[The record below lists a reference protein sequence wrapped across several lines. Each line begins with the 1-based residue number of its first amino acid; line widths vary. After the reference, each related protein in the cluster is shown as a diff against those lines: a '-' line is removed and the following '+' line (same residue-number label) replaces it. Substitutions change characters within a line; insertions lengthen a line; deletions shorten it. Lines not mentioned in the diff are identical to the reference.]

1 MSVTVEHLTR
11 RFPGG
16 SHPAAEDVSFHA
28 PAGAV
33 TALLGPSGSGKTTVL
48 RAIAGLEEAD
58 AGRVSICGEDCTRM
72 PPQRRGV
79 GFVFQGYA
87 LFEHLTVRGN
97 VGFGLRVR
105 GVSRKERDAR
115 VDELLELVQLQGYGE
130 RYPSQL
136 SGGQRQ
142 RVAFARALATRP
154 RVLLLDEPFAALDTR
169 VRVEL
174 RAWLRELHE
183 QTHVT
188 TLLVTHD
195 QEEALE
201 LAQQVVV
208 MHEGRVR
215 QVGTS
220 LEVYDRPATPFVASF
235 IGNANVL
242 RGHVQGGRA
251 ALGGLTLDA
260 PGGAPDGARVHAFV
274 RPHEVRIARA
284 VEEPSGA
291 HAVISA
297 LTRVGDSVKLSLQLA
312 GRDTLMVHMAHA
324 ELEALGL
331 TQGERVAVGIRNARL
346 FVEEHAG

>member
-1 MSVTVEHLTR
+1 MSVTVEQLSK

-16 SHPAAEDVSFHA
+16 SHPAAEAVSFSA
-28 PAGAV
+28 PAGAI

-48 RAIAGLEEAD
+48 RAIAGLEEPD
-58 AGRVSICGEDCTRM
+58 AGRVRICGDDCTRT

-87 LFEHLTVRGN
+87 LFDHLTVRRN
-97 VGFGLRVR
+97 VGFGLRVQ
-105 GVSRKERDAR
+105 GVSSKEREAR
-115 VDELLELVQLQGYGE
+115 VDELLDLVQLQGYGE

-215 QVGTS
+215 QVGTP

-242 RGHVQGGRA
+242 RGHVEGGRA
-251 ALGGLTLDA
+251 SVGGLLLDA
-260 PGGAPDGARVHAFV
+260 PGGVPEGTRVHAFV

-284 VEEPSGA
+284 AEASSGA
-291 HAVISA
+291 QAVIAA
-297 LTRVGDSVKLSLQLA
+297 LTRVGDSVKLCLQLA
-312 GRDTLMVHMAHA
+312 ERTTLMVHMAHA
-324 ELEALGL
+324 ELEALGVA
-331 TQGERVAVGIRNARL
+331 QGERVEVGIRNARV
-346 FVEEHAG
+346 FVE

>member
-1 MSVTVEHLTR
+1 
-11 RFPGG
+11 
-16 SHPAAEDVSFHA
+16 
-28 PAGAV
+28 
-33 TALLGPSGSGKTTVL
+33 
-48 RAIAGLEEAD
+48 
-58 AGRVSICGEDCTRM
+58 
-72 PPQRRGV
+72 V

-87 LFEHLTVRGN
+87 LFEHMTVRGN

-215 QVGTS
+215 QVGTPVD
-220 LEVYDRPATPFVASF
+220 VYDRPATAFVASF

-242 RGHVQGGRA
+242 KGHVRDGRA
-251 ALGGLTLDA
+251 TLGGLSLEA

-284 VEEPSGA
+284 VEEPTGV
-291 HAVISA
+291 HAVIAA
-297 LTRVGDSVKLSLQLA
+297 LTRVGDSVKLSLQLG
-312 GRDTLMVHMAHA
+312 GRDTLMVHMAHSEA
-324 ELEALGL
+324 EALGVV
-331 TQGERVAVGIRNARL
+331 QGERVAVGIRNARL